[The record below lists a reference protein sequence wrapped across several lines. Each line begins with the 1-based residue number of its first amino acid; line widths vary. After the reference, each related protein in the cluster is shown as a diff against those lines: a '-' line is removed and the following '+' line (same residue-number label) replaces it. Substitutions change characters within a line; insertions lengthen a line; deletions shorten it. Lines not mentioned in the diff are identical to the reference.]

1 MAKVD
6 IELGEMTADDS
17 GGWLS
22 NILAEDEAWSGATLW
37 KLGSWAAAAIGS
49 LVAAFFAS
57 HAVDGARRDQV
68 ASTEIM
74 RQAQQIQ
81 WVAKE
86 GQTETRRLA
95 AAVDT
100 LNADR
105 DRLYARVTV
114 LEQGLESV
122 TGTVARHG
130 PPASLVLSTAS
141 QPLALP
147 PPAIAPAPVQP
158 STPSPTVALA
168 EPAPAPQANHGP
180 DRVAPGTSESADQG
194 SAPGSHRDQLA
205 ATTVGAPPPPDPE
218 PSRPIETLSDIKPA
232 GAAPTTPAAKPAE
245 ATAAPPSP
253 APAAPAA
260 SAAAVPQEV
269 AASRTEFGVDLGA
282 AHSIEGLRAL
292 WRGLLKSDAERLG
305 SLRPV
310 VAIRERGNGYGMQ
323 LRLIAGPLGDAAAAA
338 RICAALGENHRPCE
352 TAVFDGQRLSLK
364 ADAPSLEA
372 SPSARTGEEL
382 RTAPKPAHKPAK
394 LRRSTRHESAPAPAE
409 PQAPAQAQT
418 QGQAQGQPEPQSSQF
433 SGLSAIFHR

>member
-1 MAKVD
+1 MAKD
-6 IELGEMTADDS
+6 HIELGEMTADDG

-22 NILAEDEAWSGATLW
+22 NVLADDEAWSGATLW

-68 ASTEIM
+68 ASAELM

-86 GQTETRRLA
+86 GQTETRRLG

-158 STPSPTVALA
+158 STPSPAAALA
-168 EPAPAPQANHGP
+168 EPAPASPAGHGAAEGA
-180 DRVAPGTSESADQG
+180 APATSDGADHGAAQG
-194 SAPGSHRDQLA
+194 PHPGQLA
-205 ATTVGAPPPPDPE
+205 AATIYAPPDPGAPRLVE
-218 PSRPIETLSDIKPA
+218 TTSVETRPAD
-232 GAAPTTPAAKPAE
+232 AAPTAPAAKPAE
-245 ATAAPPSP
+245 AASAPPPPPPPP

-260 SAAAVPQEV
+260 SIAAAPQEIAV
-269 AASRTEFGVDLGA
+269 SRTEFGVDLGG
-282 AHSIEGLRAL
+282 AHSVEGLRAL

-310 VAIRERGNGYGMQ
+310 VAIRERGNGFGMQ

-338 RICAALGENHRPCE
+338 RICAALGESHRPCE
-352 TAVFDGQRLSLK
+352 TAVFDGQRLTVK
-364 ADAPSLEA
+364 AEPPSPEA
-372 SPSARTGEEL
+372 NPSARTADEL
-382 RTAPKPAHKPAK
+382 RAAPKPAHKPAK
-394 LRRSTRHESAPAPAE
+394 PRRSTRHEPPPAQAE
-409 PQAPAQAQT
+409 PQAQAPA
-418 QGQAQGQPEPQSSQF
+418 QPEPQTSQF